1 MIPTLLAAVYLAAII
16 LTVDHLYRFAN
27 KIYQRLTGAPAIY
40 PETRTG
46 YLLGLIPPVS
56 GLAIAGIFW
65 WLVPG
70 FSLSGRMLGETPFQS
85 IAAGAS
91 LGLACCILTI
101 GACWLGRLLHAERP
115 PRNQMKTR
123 TRAFTLVSVDL
134 LIAATFEEVIF
145 RGHLLYLL
153 QDSMGTLAA
162 IFLSSLIFGLLH
174 VWKRAD
180 APLLW
185 GVNTT
190 LFGILA
196 TLLALGTGSLV
207 APIALHFVW
216 NLVETPILGL
226 PANGSPYE
234 NGLLKCELEGP
245 PAITGGAWSLDAGL
259 VSTGALV
266 AGVLAVAVFI

>member
-16 LTVDHLYRFAN
+16 LAVDHLYRFAN
-27 KIYQRLTGAPAIY
+27 QIYKRLTGEPGID

-56 GLAIAGIFW
+56 GLAIAGFFW
-65 WLVPG
+65 WLIPG
-70 FSLSGRMLGETPFQS
+70 FSLSGRFLGDSPLQS
-85 IAAGAS
+85 VTAGAA
-91 LGLACCILTI
+91 LGLSCCILTI
-101 GACWLGRLLHAERP
+101 GACWVCRLLRAARP
-115 PRNQMKTR
+115 PRNQIGTR

-153 QDSMGTLAA
+153 QDAMGPVLAVV
-162 IFLSSLIFGLLH
+162 LSSLIFGFLH

-180 APLLW
+180 APILW

-196 TLLALGTGSLV
+196 ALLALGTGSLV

-226 PANGSPYE
+226 PANGSPYD
-234 NGLLKCELEGP
+234 NGLLKCELNGP
-245 PAITGGAWSLDAGL
+245 PAITGGSWSLDAGL
-259 VSTGALV
+259 VSTGALA
-266 AGVLAVAVFI
+266 AGVFLVAVFI